1 MYIFVKYKVFI
12 LVKLIIAFEYL
23 KIIILEFIIQK
34 QAKNYHAK
42 KNNTAKKLHSL
53 YTLLNCTMLLVHK
66 ANSCKKQKQK
76 LLRHNTCAT
85 DTWVG
90 SRCRL
95 IWVAGSWVQLR
106 WVGFLRVYF
115 LESFRPRMSLSASL
129 PTGCRRNGT

>member
-23 KIIILEFIIQK
+23 KIIIFEFTIQK

-66 ANSCKKQKQK
+66 ANSCKKIKIITSQY
-76 LLRHNTCAT
+76 LCDRYLGRFALPA
-85 DTWVG
+85 DLGRRELG
-90 SRCRL
+90 S
-95 IWVAGSWVQLR
+95 VALGWFAAGLFSCVI
-106 WVGFLRVYF
+106 
-115 LESFRPRMSLSASL
+115 SAADEFICFSSNWL
-129 PTGCRRNGT
+129 P